1 MVFRQKRDGRGAIL
15 LKNPIKNSPNLVL
28 KTAGFAAVH
37 ALVSPHY
44 EQVNTPDPGNQQE
57 HLEKVVGSFKQT
69 HKRISLKVLM
79 VLVLMHYHERRVI
92 RMRLQHIYKPG
103 STEHHFSN
111 TGPIAPSGGSNNY
124 QFVGNF

>member
-1 MVFRQKRDGRGAIL
+1 MDEGRFY
-15 LKNPIKNSPNLVL
+15 S
-28 KTAGFAAVH
+28 KTQSKTPQTWSSRPAGFAAVH

-103 STEHHFSN
+103 STEHHFRN